1 MKRVLVI
8 LVSVFCLL
16 CGGALIYALP
26 LNERPGARVINA
38 QYLGRA
44 SAMMNQG
51 KAEEAWG
58 MLRQALREDP
68 TNVEVNLLLVRAAY
82 ATGRDNQAL
91 GALERAV
98 TLVPDNADLRF
109 ALSKAYARAG
119 DAAASEVEFAEAE
132 RLRPGIMGEE
142 TKIELEKMARA
153 ERKKYERFQVAG
165 RLGLGLIWDSNA
177 SGAPDS
183 RDIEIGALALQLD
196 DNAKKES
203 SLGEYA
209 TGNLNWG
216 WRIGEDSPW
225 YLAGDLAFYG
235 KVYNRNLPANSHF
248 TWGTASVGLRYM
260 ANKNLV
266 DLRARIENASY
277 DPDESMTAMGA
288 EASWIYSPIP
298 SLQVISR
305 GGLFRRL
312 YMEDDGK
319 NGLYGYGGL
328 YLRWLADERG
338 RLSLTGGGRYLG
350 MGAEE
355 ARWSYDGWDCILR
368 ADISLWEKLDISP
381 YIGFREQN
389 YHAPATWLSEY
400 LGEEN
405 RRDHT
410 FMAGIGLTYNFAE
423 HIGLELGWQYFK
435 NHSSSQL
442 YRYDQHQINSGMV
455 FSF

>member
-1 MKRVLVI
+1 MKRIATVLVF
-8 LVSVFCLL
+8 LECLL

-44 SAMMNQG
+44 SAMLDEG
-51 KAEEAWG
+51 KSEDAWG

-68 TNVEVNLLLVRAAY
+68 ANVEVNLLLVRAAY

-119 DAAASEVEFAEAE
+119 DAAASEIEFEEAE

-142 TKIELEKMARA
+142 TKIELEKLVRA
-153 ERKKYERFQVAG
+153 ERKRYERFLAAG

-183 RDIEIGALALQLD
+183 RDIEIGPLALTLD
-196 DNAKKES
+196 DNVKKEAS
-203 SLGEYA
+203 IGEYA
-209 TGNLNWG
+209 SGNINWG

-235 KVYNRNLPANSHF
+235 KVYNRELPANNHF
-248 TWGTASVGLRYM
+248 TWGTASFGLRYM
-260 ANKNLV
+260 ASKNLV
-266 DLRARIENASY
+266 DLRARVENASY
-277 DPDESMTAMGA
+277 DPAESMTAAGM
-288 EASWIYSPIP
+288 EASWIYAPIP

-305 GGLFRRL
+305 GSLYRRV
-312 YMEDDGK
+312 YMDDDGK
-319 NGLYGYGGL
+319 NGTYGSGGL
-328 YLRWLADERG
+328 YLRWLADDAG
-338 RLSLTGGGRYLG
+338 RFSLTGGARYLG
-350 MGAEE
+350 MSAEE

-368 ADISLWEKLDISP
+368 ADISLWKKLDISP
-381 YIGFREQN
+381 YIGWREQS

-405 RRDHT
+405 RHDHT
-410 FMAGIGLTYNFAE
+410 FMTGISLTYNFAE

-435 NHSSSQL
+435 NQSTSQL